1 MFGKVLIIFCFSV
14 TRWFTQVRSMAELR
28 ALRLKPQ
35 PRSLSN
41 DNPMAST
48 NRSSVNFKLPSNEI
62 SEARHKGG
70 IKARDKKITNHFY
83 QGRRN
88 RGARRDGSPSCL
100 FLAGAKGVKV
110 PFSEAEKWLLFLGKI
125 DIPTDHLTVNTRQT
139 WRCAGGPLYAWE
151 FSIIDAHRHSF
162 YPSTTR
168 LYNNLPIEL
177 RQCTDMQGRIFFTK
191 LEKIPPTPGWRT
203 WKTSPLKCAR
213 RRSGLS

>member
-1 MFGKVLIIFCFSV
+1 
-14 TRWFTQVRSMAELR
+14 MAELR

-35 PRSLSN
+35 PRCLSN

-110 PFSEAEKWLLFLGKI
+110 PFSEAEKWLLFPRVLNKFASFNSKYTTEG
-125 DIPTDHLTVNTRQT
+125 NTSRFLE
-139 WRCAGGPLYAWE
+139 RLV
-151 FSIIDAHRHSF
+151 HR
-162 YPSTTR
+162 
-168 LYNNLPIEL
+168 
-177 RQCTDMQGRIFFTK
+177 
-191 LEKIPPTPGWRT
+191 
-203 WKTSPLKCAR
+203 TSV
-213 RRSGLS
+213 S